1 MTDSAHRTG
10 AAFRLGLVLLIAAAL
25 CCAAAAAR
33 ADTVRVNGKALSR
46 NTLAALQKVYGR
58 IPAGRYWY
66 DPYSGFWGVRG
77 GPSIGRILPG
87 LRLGGPLRPSASG
100 GGNGRLTGVFIN
112 GREIHPQE
120 YMILVRLFGTVYPG
134 RYWLGPNLVG
144 GYEGR
149 PPSFD
154 LRRAA
159 AAAGGRG
166 GGGGGYNRST
176 LFGGLMSDGK
186 CSGYLHPGGTTVMTG
201 NC

>member
-1 MTDSAHRTG
+1 MSDSAHSTG
-10 AAFRLGLVLLIAAAL
+10 AAYRLCFFLLIAAAF

-33 ADTVRVNGKALSR
+33 AESVQVNGTALNQ
-46 NTLAALQKVYGR
+46 NTLAALQRVYGR
-58 IPAGRYWY
+58 IPAGNYWY

-87 LRLGGPLRPSASG
+87 LRLGGPLHPGASG
-100 GGNGRLTGVFIN
+100 GGNGRVTGVFIN

-134 RYWLGPNLVG
+134 RYWLGPNLIG
-144 GYEGR
+144 GYEGQ
-149 PPSFD
+149 PASFD

-159 AAAGGRG
+159 AASG
-166 GGGGGYNRST
+166 GGGGGYNRNT
-176 LFGGLMSDGK
+176 LFGGLMSDGQ
-186 CSGYLHPGGTTVMTG
+186 CSGYLHPGGATVMTG